1 MVYILKPD
9 YGRAFQ
15 KRKSLGTYKK
25 ERNMDISAKIKELGL
40 ELPKVAA
47 PAANYVPYV
56 VSGNMVY
63 VSGQIPFLNGEKMH
77 MGRVGENLS
86 VEQGAKAAE
95 ACALNILAQVNDAVG
110 GDWSKVK
117 RCVKLG
123 GFVNSVAEFYEQPQ
137 VINGAS
143 NLIANVMGDAGKHA
157 RFAVSAPAL
166 PLGVAVEIDAVFE
179 IA

>member
-1 MVYILKPD
+1 MNIQTKL
-9 YGRAFQ
+9 Q
-15 KRKSLGTYKK
+15 
-25 ERNMDISAKIKELGL
+25 ELGL
-40 ELPKVAA
+40 ELPTVAA

-56 VSGNMVY
+56 ISKGMIY

-77 MGRVGENLS
+77 LGRVGNDLTTQDGE
-86 VEQGAKAAE
+86 KAAQ
-95 ACALNILAQVNDAVG
+95 ACALNILAQVNEAVG

-123 GFVNSVAEFYEQPQ
+123 GFVNCTADFTDQPL

-143 NLIANVMGDAGKHA
+143 NLIGEVMGDAGKHA
-157 RFAVSAPAL
+157 RFAVGAPSL

-179 IA
+179 II